1 MFLTK
6 RQKEVLDYLKGYV
19 SQNGYAPTFNEI
31 AVEFG
36 FSSKGTVYKHIKALR
51 EKGLIH
57 HEWNKTRAIE
67 IPKDSGS
74 LSNLPVLG
82 TVAAGIPI
90 EAIENPESLDVPSS
104 FLRRG
109 EHYVLKVSGD
119 SMIDEHIA
127 DGDYIIV
134 KKRGS
139 AENGETVIALVDN
152 NEATIKRYY
161 HRGSEVELRPA
172 NELMEALVL
181 DPDRVQIRGVVVGVM
196 RKY

>member
-152 NEATIKRYY
+152 NEVTIKRYY

>member
-152 NEATIKRYY
+152 NEVTIKRY
-161 HRGSEVELRPA
+161 
-172 NELMEALVL
+172 
-181 DPDRVQIRGVVVGVM
+181 
-196 RKY
+196 